1 MFFAFDFVIQ
11 MHDAQRGSR
20 GVSSIA
26 KFGKHEDGTVFT
38 EVLLL
43 DSMFDDEDFVSL
55 GNEKMQVV
63 A

>member
-1 MFFAFDFVIQ
+1 